1 MSMFDSNHPAVFDKN
16 VLEFAIFEI
25 VVSLRELP
33 LFSACVFKTLPKVF
47 SIVL

>member
-1 MSMFDSNHPAVFDKN
+1 MSMFDSNHPAVFDEN

-25 VVSLRELP
+25 VVSLQELQ
-33 LFSACVFKTLPKVF
+33 LFSACAKTLPKVF